1 MKVFLTG
8 ATGFVGSQILQDLL
22 EAEHTVVALVRE
34 GSESELPV
42 NPEQIEIVQGDALD
56 KSSYQDSL
64 SGCDAVINLIG
75 IIREFPK
82 KGINFERMHVR
93 ATQFL
98 VESALAEGVDRY
110 IQMSALGV
118 SHESDSKYF
127 TTKARAEDMIR
138 ASGLKHTIIRP
149 SLIFGPEDEF
159 INYFANIIRKFHT
172 IPVIGHGKYRM
183 EPVYIEDV
191 SQAFVQSLGKPE
203 TINQTFEMG
212 GPERFEY
219 EEMMHVV
226 KNALNTWAITIH
238 YPKSL
243 MMTLAS
249 MMQYYKIFPLTTDQ
263 IIQLFEENI
272 TDDNKIYQ
280 VYDIQPT
287 PFEKTINGYLNKER
301 ST

>member
-8 ATGFVGSQILQDLL
+8 ATGFVGSHILQDLL
-22 EAEHTVVALVRE
+22 EAKHTVVALVRE
-34 GSESELPV
+34 GSESKLPV
-42 NPEQIEIVQGDALD
+42 NPEQLEIVQGDALN
-56 KSSYQDSL
+56 KSSYQESI

-75 IIREFPK
+75 IIREFPQ

-93 ATQFL
+93 TTQFL
-98 VESALAEGVDRY
+98 VEAGLAKDVDRY

-138 ASGLKHTIIRP
+138 ASGLNHTIIRP
-149 SLIFGPEDEF
+149 SLIFGPGDEF
-159 INYFANIIRKFHT
+159 INYFADIIRKFHT

-191 SQAFVQSLGKPE
+191 SQTFVQSLDKPE
-203 TINQTFEMG
+203 TMNQTFEIG

-219 EEMMHVV
+219 EEMMHIV
-226 KNALNTWAITIH
+226 KRALGTWAITIH

-249 MMQYYKIFPLTTDQ
+249 MLQYYKFFPLTTDQ

-272 TDDNKIYQ
+272 TDDDT
-280 VYDIQPT
+280 VYKVFDIQPT
-287 PFEKTINGYLNKER
+287 PFEETINGYLNKE
-301 ST
+301 T

>member
-8 ATGFVGSQILQDLL
+8 ATGFVGRHILQDLL
-22 EAEHTVVALVRE
+22 EVEHTVVALVRK
-34 GSESELPV
+34 GSEDKLPI
-42 NPEQIEIVQGDALD
+42 NPGRIEIVQGDALD

-75 IIREFPK
+75 IIREFPQ

-93 ATQFL
+93 TTQFL
-98 VESALAEGVDRY
+98 VEAALAKDVDRY

-118 SHESDSKYF
+118 RHESDSKYF
-127 TTKARAEDMIR
+127 TTKARAEDMIK
-138 ASGLKHTIIRP
+138 ASGLEYTILRP
-149 SLIFGPEDEF
+149 SLIFGSGDEF
-159 INYFANIIRKFHT
+159 INYFADIIRKFHT
-172 IPVIGHGKYRM
+172 IPVIGNGKYQM
-183 EPVYIEDV
+183 EPVYIKDV
-191 SQAFVQSLGKPE
+191 SQAFVQSLSKPE
-203 TINQTFEMG
+203 TINQIYEMG

-226 KNALNTWAITIH
+226 KRALGTWAITIH

-249 MMQYYKIFPLTTDQ
+249 MLQYYKFFPLTTDQ

-272 TDDNKIYQ
+272 TDDNTVYQ

-287 PFEKTINGYLNKER
+287 PFEETINGYLNKE
-301 ST
+301 T

>member
-8 ATGFVGSQILQDLL
+8 ATGFVGNQILRDLI
-22 EAEHTVVALVRE
+22 EAEHTVKALVRE
-34 GSESELPV
+34 GSESKLPV
-42 NPEQIEIVQGDALD
+42 NPEQLEIVQGDALD
-56 KSSYQDSL
+56 KSSYHGSL
-64 SGCDAVINLIG
+64 SDCDAVINLIG

-82 KGINFERMHVR
+82 QGINFERMHVR
-93 ATQFL
+93 TTQFL
-98 VESALAEGVDRY
+98 VETALAEGVDRY
-110 IQMSALGV
+110 VQMSALGV
-118 SHESDSKYF
+118 SHDSDSKYF

-149 SLIFGPEDEF
+149 SLIFGPGDEF
-159 INYFANIIRKFHT
+159 INYFADIIRKFHT

-183 EPVYIEDV
+183 EPVYIKDV
-191 SQAFVQSLGKPE
+191 SKAFVQSLDKPE

-219 EEMMHVV
+219 EEMMHTV
-226 KNALNTWAITIH
+226 KKALGTWALTIH

-243 MMTLAS
+243 MMTLAGIL
-249 MMQYYKIFPLTTDQ
+249 QYYKFFPLTTDQ

-272 TDDNKIYQ
+272 TDDDSVYQ

-287 PFEKTINGYLNKER
+287 PFEETINGYLNKE
-301 ST
+301 T